1 MKIERC
7 EYCMHAKT
15 KSKPHFCAGSEWI
28 RTQNNAK
35 RKQRD
40 AVGEVVKERRQ

>member
-7 EYCMHAKT
+7 KYCMHAKT
-15 KSKPHFCAGSEWI
+15 KSKPHFCAGSEYKRI
-28 RTQNNAK
+28 LNAK

-40 AVGEVVKERRQ
+40 AVVEVVKERRR

>member
-40 AVGEVVKERRQ
+40 AVVEVVKGRRQ

>member
-1 MKIERC
+1 MKIEKC

-15 KSKPHFCAGSEWI
+15 KSKPHFCAGSEYKRI
-28 RTQNNAK
+28 KNNAK

-40 AVGEVVKERRQ
+40 AVGKLVKGRRQ